1 MMQPP
6 APGSGQAVSARLT
19 TTVVIPTYNS
29 SATLP
34 RALASIEGARGEV
47 EILVVD
53 DASDDAGV
61 LQSIAAAD
69 PRVAIVA
76 KPHRTNAADSR
87 AIGLARAV
95 GDIVLFLDSDDY
107 YLPGHLTRRCV
118 LHAAGQ
124 AGVVIGRFRLTDG
137 SREWDGPMAVYDGGG
152 IEDYLFARGGDA
164 RSSTISVDR
173 RALRG
178 TTFDVRQVKHQDWGF
193 ALAACRNGERIIF
206 DPHPGV
212 MISIAGR
219 GRMSARSNVEA
230 SLAFARD
237 QIRHED
243 NRRRFLLRRLRTSLR
258 IRDLDAAVRF
268 RSALLQCAP
277 TFRDRCGSGAMLLLG
292 RAGLAAPLYR
302 LLTARR

>member
-1 MMQPP
+1 MTRA
-6 APGSGQAVSARLT
+6 APGSGPA

-34 RALASIEGARGEV
+34 RALASIEGGEV
-47 EILVVD
+47 EILVID
-53 DASDDAGV
+53 DASDDADA
-61 LQSIAAAD
+61 LRSIAAAD
-69 PRVAIVA
+69 PRVTIVA
-76 KPHRTNAADSR
+76 KPQRTNAAHSR
-87 AIGLARAV
+87 AVGLERAA

-107 YLPGHLTRRCV
+107 YLPGHLARRRE

-124 AGVVIGRFRLTDG
+124 ASVVIGRFRLSDG
-137 SREWDGPMAVYDGGG
+137 SRAWDGPMAAYNGGD

-178 TTFDVRQVKHQDWGF
+178 TTFDAGQAKHQDWGF
-193 ALAACRNGERIIF
+193 ALAACRNGERIGF

-212 MISIAGR
+212 LISVAGG
-219 GRMSARSNVEA
+219 GRMSARSDVEA

-237 QIRHED
+237 QLRSEE
-243 NRRRFLLRRLRTSLR
+243 NRRRFLLGRLRTSLR
-258 IRDLDAAVRF
+258 IGDLDAAGRF
-268 RSALLQCAP
+268 RRALLRCGP
-277 TFRDRCGSGAMLLLG
+277 TFRERAGSAAMLLLG
-292 RAGLAAPLYR
+292 RLGLAAPLHR